1 MKKIIIDAGHGY
13 NTPGKRTPDGE
24 REWTF
29 NDKVAR
35 AAIHKLGTYRDVQ
48 ILRVDDST
56 GKTDVPLKTRTDRAN
71 NWKPNVYIAIHHNAL
86 AGVWGNHS
94 GIETYTLN
102 HPQANPKSK
111 EIATIIHPLIVK
123 AMGLYDRG
131 LKTQNLHVLRETHMP
146 AILIEGGFMDSKID
160 IIAMRNDAKLKAQGE
175 AIAEGLAVYLKLQ
188 LKTVVKE
195 ENEVSKDRPVSAS
208 HAKAWEWA
216 KNKGYLNGERPGEPL
231 TREQFATALQRYDE
245 VHKK

>member
-1 MKKIIIDAGHGY
+1 MKKIVIDAGHGY

-35 AAIHKLGTYRDVQ
+35 AVIQKLAMYKNVQ
-48 ILRVDDST
+48 TLRVDDST
-56 GKTDVPLKTRTDRAN
+56 GKTDVPLKTRTNRAN
-71 NWKPNVYIAIHHNAL
+71 KWETDVYIAIHHNAL
-86 AGVWGNHS
+86 AGVWGNHG

-102 HPQANPKSK
+102 HPQANPRSK
-111 EIATIIHPLIVK
+111 EIAAIIHPLIVK
-123 AMGLYDRG
+123 AMGLNDRG
-131 LKTQNLHVLRETHMP
+131 LKTENFHVLRETYMP

-188 LKTVVKE
+188 LKTLAKE
-195 ENEVSKDRPVSAS
+195 
-208 HAKAWEWA
+208 
-216 KNKGYLNGERPGEPL
+216 
-231 TREQFATALQRYDE
+231 
-245 VHKK
+245 